1 MKGFERMWSLFSSDV
16 FADSGKKNES
26 AGSTMGRPSRGTTS
40 SSSLFSPPSIVFVLF
55 FCFFCFFTETT
66 PIFMAKTDLFAVK
79 VYPENVSKNT
89 MAAGED
95 VLTLA

>member
-1 MKGFERMWSLFSSDV
+1 MKARVVRWEDQAEGPPL
-16 FADSGKKNES
+16 
-26 AGSTMGRPSRGTTS
+26 PLP
-40 SSSLFSPPSIVFVLF
+40 SSLHPLLFLFCF
-55 FCFFCFFTETT
+55 FCFFCFFTETS

-89 MAAGED
+89 MATGED

>member
-1 MKGFERMWSLFSSDV
+1 MKGFERMWSLFFSDV

-40 SSSLFSPPSIVFVLF
+40 SSSLR
-55 FCFFCFFTETT
+55 
-66 PIFMAKTDLFAVK
+66 AKTDLFAVK